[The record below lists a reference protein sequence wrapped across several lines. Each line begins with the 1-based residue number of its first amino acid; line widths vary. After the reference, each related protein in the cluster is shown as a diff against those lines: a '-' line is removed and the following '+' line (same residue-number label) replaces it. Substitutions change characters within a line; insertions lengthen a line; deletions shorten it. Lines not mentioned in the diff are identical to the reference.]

1 MPSLRKPYFSFDYQV
16 AHEIDALRE
25 HKRHREIPDKKDNHL
40 LLGTWNIANL
50 GLHKREERDYQVLA
64 YAVALGTAF
73 AADAPKIDEFPLLW
87 PGMVALLGISHP
99 G

>member
-1 MPSLRKPYFSFDYQV
+1 MTKQGINTTIVATKGQLVVNTMPEGAQWSDMFKGEESGKAAQLDLGKIQMFYFKL
-16 AHEIDALRE
+16 IL
-25 HKRHREIPDKKDNHL
+25 
-40 LLGTWNIANL
+40 
-50 GLHKREERDYQVLA
+50 VLA